1 MIAAR
6 KRLVDMPSAPV
17 PAAGWGERWLASASG
32 AGRAGVGASGNAAAV
47 AAPEYRT
54 QGVVVR
60 KAIRRFTI
68 DDFEIA
74 ATKDDPRWVVKSE
87 KTGKRAAHKVGGLRL
102 LKPH

>member
-1 MIAAR
+1 MANASDLHKGAR
-6 KRLVDMPSAPV
+6 VSWNTSQ
-17 PAAGWGERWLASASG
+17 G
-32 AGRAGVGASGNAAAV
+32 
-47 AAPEYRT
+47 RT
-54 QGVVVR
+54 QGVVR